1 MKIELK
7 EYRNIVRVIKDKL
20 FSLRTSDGSSKEYEI
35 ISSINEKIDFAEN
48 LISFPNYDSKQIV
61 ESINFVVIEIKSLK
75 ERKYVQS
82 YL

>member
-1 MKIELK
+1 LKIELK